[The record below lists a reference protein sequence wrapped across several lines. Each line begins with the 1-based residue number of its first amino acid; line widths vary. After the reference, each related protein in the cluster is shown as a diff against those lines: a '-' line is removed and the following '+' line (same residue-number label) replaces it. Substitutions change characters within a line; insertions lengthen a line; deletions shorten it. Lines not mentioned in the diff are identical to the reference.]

1 MALAMRVLYIGQLRP
16 GSTSLARMTCLQ
28 RLGLECH
35 PFDVTP
41 FYRMGNRVERSLLA
55 RFQIGRGVRALNAQL
70 LRGTH
75 SNAFDIVWI
84 DKGVLIYPETL
95 SVLRSRAAHR
105 FAVHYTPDPQ
115 LVHHK
120 SRHFRACIPIYDLA
134 VTTKTFEIDLYK
146 VHGVRDLLLVQQGY
160 GERFAQAAEARTADN
175 GFSYD
180 VCFIGHCEEH
190 YAARLRAATS
200 AAPAAVWGPGW
211 TRYARRHDWIR
222 PHVKGDGIWGDEY
235 PQALMRSRI
244 ALGLL
249 SKQIP
254 ETTTTRTFEIPAT
267 ATFMLAE
274 RTADHLALF
283 EEGIEVEFFSSDE
296 EMRDKIRFYIA
307 NEAARTTIARAG
319 RQRCLTS
326 GYSDTAQL
334 QRVVDRISAHLG
346 AT

>member
-1 MALAMRVLYIGQLRP
+1 MNILYVGQLWE
-16 GSTSLARMTCLQ
+16 GGTCLARMKTLQ
-28 RLGLECH
+28 RLGHETV

-41 FYRMGNRVERSLLA
+41 FCRMGNRVERSVLA
-55 RFQIGRGVRALNAQL
+55 RFQTGRGIRALNAQL
-70 LRGTH
+70 LRGTQ
-75 SNAFDIVWI
+75 SNGFDIVWV

-95 SVLRSRAAHR
+95 TALRSRAARR

-175 GFSYD
+175 EFFHD
-180 VCFIGHCEEH
+180 VCFIGHYEEH
-190 YAARLRAATS
+190 YAARLRAVTS
-200 AAPAAVWGPGW
+200 AAPAAIWGPGW

-222 PHVKGDGIWGDEY
+222 PHVNGEGIWGDEY

-267 ATFMLAE
+267 GTFMLAE
-274 RTADHLALF
+274 RNSDHLSLF
-283 EEGIEVEFFSSDE
+283 EEGKEAEFFSSDE
-296 EMRDKIRFYIA
+296 EMSDKIRFYIA
-307 NEAARTTIARAG
+307 NEAARTAIARAG
-319 RQRCLTS
+319 RQRCLKS

-334 QRVVDRISAHLG
+334 QRVLDHISAQLG
-346 AT
+346 TI

>member
-1 MALAMRVLYIGQLRP
+1 ML
-16 GSTSLARMTCLQ
+16 
-28 RLGLECH
+28 

-41 FYRMGNRVERSLLA
+41 FSRIGNRVERSLLA
-55 RFQIGRGVRALNAQL
+55 RLLIGRGINSLNEHL
-70 LRGTH
+70 LNDTRSHG
-75 SNAFDIVWI
+75 FDIVWI
-84 DKGVLIYPETL
+84 DKGVLIYPQTL
-95 SVLRSRAAHR
+95 TALRSRAARR

-115 LVHHK
+115 LVLHK
-120 SRHFRACIPIYDLA
+120 SRHFRACLPIYDLA
-134 VTTKTFEIDLYK
+134 VTTKAFEINLYK
-146 VHGVRDLLLVQQGY
+146 AHGARDLLLVQQGY
-160 GERFAQAAEARTADN
+160 GERFAQAPEARTADDE
-175 GFSYD
+175 FSHD
-180 VCFIGHCEEH
+180 VCFIGHCEKH
-190 YAARLRAATS
+190 YAERLRAAAG
-200 AAPAAVWGPGW
+200 AAPAAIWGPGW

-222 PHVKGDGIWGDEY
+222 PHVKGEGIWGDEY

-283 EEGIEVEFFSSDE
+283 EEGKEAEFFSSDE

-307 NEAARTTIARAG
+307 NEATRTAIARAG
-319 RQRCLTS
+319 RQRCLKG

-334 QRVVDRISAHLG
+334 QRVLDHISVQLDAI
-346 AT
+346 